1 MKRLLR
7 LPFARLWRDRR
18 GISAL
23 EFGLISPVFLFMIIG
38 IGQMGILFEAQ
49 AGLRHAVAEGARYAT
64 IYVPN
69 STGVATRPTNA
80 QIIAKV
86 TSSKYGLNASYITGP
101 TITSGTSNGATYLD
115 ITMSYAVPLDFV
127 FYHPPAVTLTETR
140 RAYVQ
145 S

>member
-1 MKRLLR
+1 MMKRLLR
-7 LPFARLWRDRR
+7 LARDAR

-23 EFGLISPVFLFMIIG
+23 EFGLLAPVFIGMIIG
-38 IGQMGILFEAQ
+38 VGQMGILFQAQ
-49 AGLRHAVAEGARYAT
+49 AGLRHAVTEGARYAT
-64 IYVPN
+64 IYVYN
-69 STGVATRPTNA
+69 SSGVAMRPTNA
-80 QIIAKV
+80 QVIAKV
-86 TSSKYGLNASYITGP
+86 TSSKYGLNSAYITGP

-127 FYHPPAVTLTETR
+127 FYHPAAITLTETR